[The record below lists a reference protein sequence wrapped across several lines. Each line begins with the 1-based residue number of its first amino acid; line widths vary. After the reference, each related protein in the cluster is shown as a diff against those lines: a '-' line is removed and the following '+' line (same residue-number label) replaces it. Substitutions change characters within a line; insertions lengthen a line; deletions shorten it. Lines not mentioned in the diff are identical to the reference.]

1 MQQPT
6 EKSLKVT
13 SSLPSLQ
20 QQIHMVQNFAIE
32 NALVLNPAKC
42 EVLIVSPF
50 KLASPTP
57 AYTIADQP
65 LIPKENVK
73 CLGYWW
79 SWDLSATKAIDE
91 TIKKAKRAFLPM
103 GQWKHSKEN

>member
-32 NALVLNPAKC
+32 NVLVLNPAKC
-42 EVLIVSPF
+42 ELTVLIVSPF

-65 LIPKENVK
+65 LLPK
-73 CLGYWW
+73 
-79 SWDLSATKAIDE
+79 
-91 TIKKAKRAFLPM
+91 RM
-103 GQWKHSKEN
+103 